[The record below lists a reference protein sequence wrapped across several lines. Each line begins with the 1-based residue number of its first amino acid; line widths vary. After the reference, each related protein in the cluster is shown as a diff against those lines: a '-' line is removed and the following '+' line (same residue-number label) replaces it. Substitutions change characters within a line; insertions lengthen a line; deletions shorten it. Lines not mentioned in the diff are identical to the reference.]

1 MPQWTTLPESSLLTS
16 RNTWQWG
23 FSQRNSVTVP
33 FKVIKFC
40 VSYSEPPWCANT
52 GTEAKSNPAAKP
64 NDVTS
69 LRFMRYLTNQ
79 VGFVTEF
86 TEHLD
91 SCCARATPT
100 KHLTTAEGFSVHPI
114 IHLCGARNGSGDPPQ
129 NSRARRFVAGR
140 ARWERIT
147 CGLDGGRTCRNLSTV
162 NTVWPEDGAGINS
175 SCLFNV
181 TFLTYWLERVPCGF

>member
-33 FKVIKFC
+33 FKVIRFC
-40 VSYSEPPWCANT
+40 VSYSEPPWCATT
-52 GTEAKSNPAAKP
+52 GTQTKRNPAAKP

-69 LRFMRYLTNQ
+69 LRFMRNLTNQ

-86 TEHLD
+86 AEHLD
-91 SCCARATPT
+91 SCCDGATPT
-100 KHLTTAEGFSVHPI
+100 KHLTTAEGISVPPI
-114 IHLCGARNGSGDPPQ
+114 IHLCGGKERFGRPAPKFESPAICR
-129 NSRARRFVAGR
+129 RACPMGEDHEGPR
-140 ARWERIT
+140 
-147 CGLDGGRTCRNLSTV
+147 LGGRTCRNLSTV

-181 TFLTYWLERVPCGF
+181 TFLTYWLE